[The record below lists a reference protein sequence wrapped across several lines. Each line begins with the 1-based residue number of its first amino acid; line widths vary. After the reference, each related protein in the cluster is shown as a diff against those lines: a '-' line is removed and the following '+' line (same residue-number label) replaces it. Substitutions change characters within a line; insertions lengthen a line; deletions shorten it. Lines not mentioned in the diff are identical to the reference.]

1 MIASEILAQQTTKTR
16 KIQQLLMLGMSR
28 QEVAALMGVGYGFV
42 QNVYAKL
49 FPERIR
55 ARRGMATAAA
65 AAGFAFS
72 FTRSFGVEIEMFNV
86 PRERLITE
94 LRAAGIAIEAES
106 YNHTTRA
113 HWKIVSD
120 GSVRGN
126 DALELVSPVLRGEDG
141 LEQLRK
147 VCATLKR
154 LNAKINKSCG
164 LHIHFGTDD
173 FRDDARVWKNLFHN
187 YATLEPLI
195 DGFMPASRRGNINT
209 YCRSLR
215 VPGLASKMDR
225 ATTLRDLERAVT
237 GASRYFKINVQAYW
251 RHRTVEFRQH
261 SGSIEFE
268 KISNWLHFL
277 ARMIEFSKTQRVAGA
292 GFDDAAQ
299 FATPE
304 LIGFYRQ
311 RTQQLALAA

>member
-1 MIASEILAQQTTKTR
+1 MTANEILAQQTTKTR
-16 KIQQLLMLGMSR
+16 KIQQLLGLGMSR
-28 QEVAALMGVGYGFV
+28 QEVATLVGVGYGFV

-49 FPERIR
+49 YPERIR
-55 ARRGMATAAA
+55 ARRQILDGPVAAT
-65 AAGFAFS
+65 FA

-86 PRERLITE
+86 GRERLVSE
-94 LRAAGIAIEAES
+94 LRAAGIAIEAEG

-113 HWKIVSD
+113 HWKIVDD
-120 GSVRGN
+120 GSVRGS
-126 DALELVSPVLRGEDG
+126 DALELVSPVLRGADG

-154 LNAKINKSCG
+154 LNAKINRTCG

-173 FRDDARVWKNLFHN
+173 FRDDSRVWKNLFHN

-195 DGFMPASRRGNINT
+195 DGFMPASRRANNNT

-215 VPGLASKMDR
+215 VHGLAGKLDR
-225 ATTLRDLERAVT
+225 ATTLQELERAVT
-237 GASRYFKINVQAYW
+237 GASRYFKVNVQAYW

-292 GFDDAAQ
+292 RFEDAAQ

-311 RTQQLALAA
+311 RTQRLAMAA

>member
-1 MIASEILAQQTTKTR
+1 MTANEILAQATTKTR
-16 KIQQLLMLGMSR
+16 KIQQLLALGMSR
-28 QEVAALMGVGYGFV
+28 QEVATLVGVGYGFV

-49 FPERIR
+49 YPERIR
-55 ARRGMATAAA
+55 ARRVILDGPVAAS
-65 AAGFAFS
+65 FA

-86 PRERLITE
+86 GRERLVSE
-94 LRAAGIAIEAES
+94 LRAAGIAIEAEG

-113 HWKIVSD
+113 HWKIVDD
-120 GSVRGN
+120 GSVRGS

-154 LNAKINKSCG
+154 LNAKINRTCG

-195 DGFMPASRRGNINT
+195 DGFMPASRRGNNNT

-215 VPGLASKMDR
+215 VPGLAGKLDR
-225 ATTLRDLERAVT
+225 ATTLHDLERAVT
-237 GASRYFKINVQAYW
+237 GASRYFKINVQAFW

-277 ARMIEFSKTQRVAGA
+277 ARMIEFSKTQRVTGA
-292 GFDDAAQ
+292 GFEDAAQ

-304 LIGFYRQ
+304 LIGFYRERSQ
-311 RTQQLALAA
+311 RLALAA

>member
-1 MIASEILAQQTTKTR
+1 MTANEILAQATTKTR
-16 KIQQLLMLGMSR
+16 KIQQLLALGMSR
-28 QEVAALMGVGYGFV
+28 QEIATLMSVGYGFV

-49 FPERIR
+49 YPERIR
-55 ARRGMATAAA
+55 ARRVILDGPVAAT
-65 AAGFAFS
+65 FA
-72 FTRSFGVEIEMFNV
+72 FTRSFGIEIEMFDV
-86 PRERLITE
+86 KRERLVTE
-94 LRAAGIAIEAES
+94 LRAAGINIEAEA
-106 YNHTTRA
+106 YNHSTRA

-120 GSVRGN
+120 GSVCGSN
-126 DALELVSPVLRGEDG
+126 ALELVSPVLRGEDG
-141 LEQLRK
+141 IEQLRK

-154 LNAKINKSCG
+154 LNAKINRTCG

-195 DGFMPASRRGNINT
+195 DGFMPASRRANNNI

-215 VPGLASKMDR
+215 VPGLAGKLDR
-225 ATTLRDLERAVT
+225 ATTLRDLEAAIT
-237 GASRYFKINVQAYW
+237 GTSRYFKMNVQAYW

-261 SGSIEFE
+261 SGSIEFD

-277 ARMIEFSKTQRVAGA
+277 ARLIDFSKTQRVAGA
-292 GFDDAAQ
+292 GFEDAAQ

-311 RTQQLALAA
+311 RTQRLAQAA